1 LLSRAEDEDIPMPGL
16 RLRLESLHGTSRRR
30 TTKHRID
37 RDCPFQVAIP
47 IPLGGLGQRLMS
59 MHAFCRNQAM
69 PYHTKSDHRDI
80 GDFTLFC
87 FAEPAHANTFTA
99 GFGGERIMLRRLA
112 SADRVV
118 ETGA

>member
-1 LLSRAEDEDIPMPGL
+1 MPGL
-16 RLRLESLHGTSRRR
+16 QTRIESIHAMSRRK

-47 IPLGGLGQRLMS
+47 IPFGGLGQRLMG
-59 MHAFCRNQAM
+59 MHAFCSEQAM

-87 FAEPAHANTFTA
+87 FADPAHANAFTV
-99 GFGGERIMLRRLA
+99 GFGGERVMLRRLA
-112 SADRVV
+112 AR
-118 ETGA
+118 

>member
-1 LLSRAEDEDIPMPGL
+1 MSL
-16 RLRLESLHGTSRRR
+16 RERLKSLHGVPRRR
-30 TTKHRID
+30 ATKHRID

-47 IPLGGLGQRLMS
+47 IPRGGLGQRLMS
-59 MHAFCRNQAM
+59 MHAFCREQAM

-87 FAEPAHANTFTA
+87 FAEPAHANTFKD

-112 SADRVV
+112 RADRVV
-118 ETGA
+118 EPANSPPGGQISINV